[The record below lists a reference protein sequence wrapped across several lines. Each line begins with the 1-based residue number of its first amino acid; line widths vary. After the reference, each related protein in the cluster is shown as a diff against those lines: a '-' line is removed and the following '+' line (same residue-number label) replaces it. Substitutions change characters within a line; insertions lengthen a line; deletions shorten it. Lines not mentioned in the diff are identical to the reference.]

1 LEKQFEKAV
10 NKLKMKLKVTIA
22 IFVVAFLG
30 LILLLHANGM
40 SSNDHEYSGVASLA
54 DNQEESVEVADE
66 QEDNSA
72 EMNVEEP
79 AIPDSIF
86 EICKPAPLDGV
97 SEQIIKK
104 KAYIVSYNKD
114 TKIPNWVAWYL
125 TGEHSDGP
133 VGRSNAFYE
142 DIEAPAPR
150 ATIEDY
156 KGSGWS
162 RGHMCPAG
170 DNKWNETAMYDSFS
184 LVNVCPQNANL
195 NSGLWN
201 SLEIDCRRWAK
212 QYGDIYIVCGPVF
225 LNREHETIGVN
236 EVFVPEVFFKVVL
249 CLNDYPKGFGVI
261 VRNTDGNRKRDLY
274 YNSIDQM
281 ERITGY
287 DFFPALPDDIENEV
301 ESHADIDDWR

>member
-1 LEKQFEKAV
+1 
-10 NKLKMKLKVTIA
+10 MKLKDTIA

-40 SSNDHEYSGVASLA
+40 SSNDHEYPGVASLA
-54 DNQEESVEVADE
+54 DNLEEAVEVADE
-66 QEDNSA
+66 QEENST

-170 DNKWNETAMYDSFS
+170 DNKWDVEAMNQSFS
-184 LVNVCPQNANL
+184 LVNVCPQDASL

-201 SLEIDCRRWAK
+201 VIERDCRKWAK
-212 QYGDIYIVCGPVF
+212 KYGELYIVCGPVL
-225 LNREHETIGVN
+225 LNREHETIGPNKVA
-236 EVFVPEVFFKVVL
+236 VPEAFFKVIL
-249 CLNDYPKGFGVI
+249 RLNPQPAAIGFI
-261 VRNTDGNRKRDLY
+261 VRNNEGTKKRDHY
-274 YNSIDQM
+274 VNTVDDV
-281 ERITGY
+281 ERITGM
-287 DFFPALPDDIENEV
+287 DFFSSLPDDIENEV
-301 ESHADIDDWR
+301 EAHANINDWK

>member
-1 LEKQFEKAV
+1 
-10 NKLKMKLKVTIA
+10 MKLKVAIA
-22 IFVVAFLG
+22 VFLVAFLS
-30 LILLLHANGM
+30 LILLLHANGR
-40 SSNDHEYSGVASLA
+40 SSNDPTYSEMASLDDDEVDEMSDDSKDTEPKA
-54 DNQEESVEVADE
+54 EYEET
-66 QEDNSA
+66 
-72 EMNVEEP
+72 

-170 DNKWNETAMYDSFS
+170 DNKWDVEAMNQSFS
-184 LVNVCPQNANL
+184 LVNVCPQDASL

-201 SLEIDCRRWAK
+201 SLEIDCRNWARRF
-212 QYGDIYIVCGPVF
+212 QNIYIICGPVF
-225 LNREHETIGVN
+225 YKQDHETIGSNQVY
-236 EVFVPEVFFKVVL
+236 VPEAFFKVVL
-249 CLNDYPKGFGVI
+249 CLNGTPKGMGV
-261 VRNTDGNRKRDLY
+261 VVKNNAGTKKRDLY
-274 YNSIDQM
+274 YNSIDQI
-281 ERITGY
+281 ERITGM
-287 DFFPALPDDIENEV
+287 DFFPLLPDDLEEEI
-301 ESHADIDDWR
+301 ESHLDMDLCK

>member
-1 LEKQFEKAV
+1 
-10 NKLKMKLKVTIA
+10 MKLKITIA

-170 DNKWNETAMYDSFS
+170 DNKWDVEAMNQSFS
-184 LVNVCPQNANL
+184 LVNVCPQDASL

-201 SLEIDCRRWAK
+201 SLEIDCRNWARRF
-212 QYGDIYIVCGPVF
+212 QYIYIICGPVF
-225 LNREHETIGVN
+225 YKQDHETIGSNQVY
-236 EVFVPEVFFKVVL
+236 VPEAFFKVVL
-249 CLNDYPKGFGVI
+249 CLNGTPKGMGV
-261 VRNTDGNRKRDLY
+261 VVKNNAGTKKRNLY
-274 YNSIDQM
+274 YNSIDQV
-281 ERITGY
+281 ERITGM
-287 DFFPALPDDIENEV
+287 DFFPLLPDDLEEEI
-301 ESHADIDDWR
+301 ESHLDMDLWK

>member
-1 LEKQFEKAV
+1 
-10 NKLKMKLKVTIA
+10 MKLKVTIA

-40 SSNDHEYSGVASLA
+40 SSNDHEYSGVATLA
-54 DNQEESVEVADE
+54 DNLEESVEVADE

-142 DIEAPAPR
+142 DIEASAPR

-170 DNKWNETAMYDSFS
+170 DNKWDVEAMNQSFS
-184 LVNVCPQNANL
+184 LVNVCPQDASL

-201 SLEIDCRRWAK
+201 VIERDCRKWAK
-212 QYGDIYIVCGPVF
+212 KYGELYIVCGPVL
-225 LNREHETIGVN
+225 LNREHETIGPNKV
-236 EVFVPEVFFKVVL
+236 VVPEAFFKVIL
-249 CLNDYPKGFGVI
+249 RLNPQPAAIGFI
-261 VRNTDGNRKRDLY
+261 VRNNEGTKKRDY
-274 YNSIDQM
+274 YVNTVDDV
-281 ERITGY
+281 ERITSM
-287 DFFPALPDDIENEV
+287 DFFSSLPDDIENEV
-301 ESHADIDDWR
+301 ETYANINDWK

>member
-1 LEKQFEKAV
+1 
-10 NKLKMKLKVTIA
+10 MKLKVTIA

-54 DNQEESVEVADE
+54 DNLEESVEVADE

-79 AIPDSIF
+79 AFPDSIF

-170 DNKWNETAMYDSFS
+170 DNKWDVEAMNQSFS
-184 LVNVCPQNANL
+184 LVNVCPQDVSL

-201 SLEIDCRRWAK
+201 VIERDCRKWAK
-212 QYGDIYIVCGPVF
+212 KYGELYIVCGPVL
-225 LNREHETIGVN
+225 LNREHETIGSNKVA
-236 EVFVPEVFFKVVL
+236 VPEAFFKVIL
-249 CLNDYPKGFGVI
+249 RLNPQPAAIGFI
-261 VRNTDGNRKRDLY
+261 VRNNEGTKKRDY
-274 YNSIDQM
+274 YVNTVDDV
-281 ERITGY
+281 ERITGM
-287 DFFPALPDDIENEV
+287 DFFSALPDDIENEV
-301 ESHADIDDWR
+301 EAHANINDWK

>member
-10 NKLKMKLKVTIA
+10 NKLKMKLKVIIV

-40 SSNDHEYSGVASLA
+40 SSNDHEYSEVASLA
-54 DNQEESVEVADE
+54 DNLEETVEVADE

-170 DNKWNETAMYDSFS
+170 DNKWDVEAMNQSFS
-184 LVNVCPQNANL
+184 LVNVCPQDASL

-201 SLEIDCRRWAK
+201 VIERDCRKWAK
-212 QYGDIYIVCGPVF
+212 KYGELYIVCGPV
-225 LNREHETIGVN
+225 LQNRKHETIGPNNV
-236 EVFVPEVFFKVVL
+236 VVPEAFFKVIL
-249 CLNDYPKGFGVI
+249 RLKPEPTAIGFV
-261 VRNTDGNRKRDLY
+261 VRNNEGKKKK
-274 YNSIDQM
+274 DQYINTVDDV
-281 ERITGY
+281 ERITGI
-287 DFFPALPDDIENEV
+287 DFFPFLEDCIENVV
-301 ESHADIDDWR
+301 EASINLENWK

>member
-1 LEKQFEKAV
+1 
-10 NKLKMKLKVTIA
+10 MKLKVTIA
-22 IFVVAFLG
+22 VFVVAFLG
-30 LILLLHANGM
+30 LILLLHANGR
-40 SSNDHEYSGVASLA
+40 SSNDPTYSEMTSLDDDEEVDETADDSKDTGLKAEY
-54 DNQEESVEVADE
+54 EET
-66 QEDNSA
+66 
-72 EMNVEEP
+72 

-125 TGEHSDGP
+125 TGEHTDGS

-142 DIEAPAPR
+142 DFEVPAPR

-170 DNKWNETAMYDSFS
+170 DNKWDVEAMYQSFS
-184 LVNVCPQNANL
+184 LVNVCPQDARL

-201 SLEIDCRRWAK
+201 SLEIDCRNWARRF
-212 QYGDIYIVCGPVF
+212 QNIYIICGPVF
-225 LNREHETIGVN
+225 YKQNHETIGSNQVY
-236 EVFVPEVFFKVVL
+236 VPEAFFKVVL
-249 CLNDYPKGFGVI
+249 CLNGTPKGMGV
-261 VRNTDGNRKRDLY
+261 VVKNNSGNKKRDLY
-274 YNSIDQM
+274 YNSIDQV
-281 ERITGY
+281 ERITGM
-287 DFFPALPDDIENEV
+287 DFFPLLPDDLEEEI
-301 ESHADIDDWR
+301 ESHLDMDLWK

>member
-1 LEKQFEKAV
+1 
-10 NKLKMKLKVTIA
+10 MKLKVTIA

-54 DNQEESVEVADE
+54 DNLQESVEVADE

-125 TGEHSDGP
+125 TGEHSDG
-133 VGRSNAFYE
+133 
-142 DIEAPAPR
+142 
-150 ATIEDY
+150 
-156 KGSGWS
+156 
-162 RGHMCPAG
+162 
-170 DNKWNETAMYDSFS
+170 DS
-184 LVNVCPQNANL
+184 
-195 NSGLWN
+195 
-201 SLEIDCRRWAK
+201 
-212 QYGDIYIVCGPVF
+212 
-225 LNREHETIGVN
+225 
-236 EVFVPEVFFKVVL
+236 
-249 CLNDYPKGFGVI
+249 
-261 VRNTDGNRKRDLY
+261 
-274 YNSIDQM
+274 
-281 ERITGY
+281 
-287 DFFPALPDDIENEV
+287 
-301 ESHADIDDWR
+301 